1 VELQKDVVAKLAVV
15 ETSKTTVVENQKQ
28 AAAANVVLVDA
39 VKQSEE
45 RAAAL
50 KPFEAKLAE
59 MNKQAEAVTLTV
71 SDAEKVVDGFE
82 QQLSSIRHPE
92 KPDAATTE
100 S

>member
-1 VELQKDVVAKLAVV
+1 
-15 ETSKTTVVENQKQ
+15 
-28 AAAANVVLVDA
+28 VLVDA
-39 VKQSEE
+39 VKQAEE

-59 MNKQAEAVTLTV
+59 MNKQAEAVALTV
-71 SDAEKVVDGFE
+71 SEAEKVMDGFE

-92 KPDAATTE
+92 KPEEATPE